1 MGVMYYNGAGVEQ
14 DYEKAAEW
22 IEKAAEQGNV
32 KAQKTLGD
40 FYLYGVGVEQDEEK
54 AIEWYNRAAEQ
65 GDLEAYF
72 VVEELKKE

>member
-1 MGVMYYNGAGVEQ
+1 MDRES
-14 DYEKAAEW
+14 
-22 IEKAAEQGNV
+22 
-32 KAQKTLGD
+32 KTLGD